1 MKPLRLA
8 FVVQRY
14 GADVNG
20 GAEQLCRTLVRRLV
34 RRPEVGSL
42 AVFTTCARD
51 HLTWANHY
59 APGVTDDDGVR
70 LERFA
75 VQGRRWP
82 RLQKYIFDAMTGL
95 KLPALE
101 PLWLRAQGPF
111 APGLLARIAEA
122 REAFDAFVFVTYLY
136 HPTVRGLP
144 LVRERAVLLS
154 TAHDEPAIG
163 APGFASL
170 FAAPRA
176 IACLTPEEREF
187 LIARF
192 GLAPERLVVV
202 GSGLDAP
209 PAAAAID
216 AAADVVPARSY
227 VLYVGRIESEKGVP
241 ELIEGFRAFKAA
253 HADATFRADDGRA
266 FRGEDLALVLAGRP
280 GMPLPSTPDVIAPG
294 FVSDAAKHA
303 LLRGALAVVAPSR
316 YESLSLALLEA
327 WQHGRPALANA
338 RCSVTAG
345 QMARAGGGAAYEGA
359 DGFAAALATTLR
371 DPVGRAVRGAAGR
384 AWAESEVSWPAV
396 EARWLELLAAVVS

>member
-1 MKPLRLA
+1 VKPLRLA

-34 RRPEVGSL
+34 RRPEVESL
-42 AVFTTCARD
+42 AVLTTCARD

-59 APGVTDDDGVR
+59 APGTTDDDGVR
-70 LERFA
+70 LERYA
-75 VQGRRWP
+75 VHGRRQS
-82 RLQKYIFDAMTGL
+82 RLQKYTFDVMTGL

-101 PLWLRAQGPF
+101 PLWLRLQGPV
-111 APGLLARIAEA
+111 APELLARIAAA
-122 REAFDAFVFVTYLY
+122 RASFDVFVFVTYLY

-176 IACLTPEEREF
+176 IACLTPEERDF
-187 LIARF
+187 LRARF
-192 GLAPERLVVV
+192 DLASQRLEVV

-209 PAAAAID
+209 PPAAAID
-216 AAADVVPARSY
+216 AAAAVVPARPY
-227 VLYVGRIESEKGVP
+227 VLYVGRIEREKGVP

-253 HADATFRADDGRA
+253 HAERTFRADDGRA
-266 FRGEDLALVLAGRP
+266 FRGEDLALVLAGRAA
-280 GMPLPSTPDVIAPG
+280 MPLPAVPDVIAPG
-294 FVSDAAKHA
+294 FVSDDAKHA

-338 RCSVTAG
+338 RCAVTAG
-345 QMARAGGGAAYEGA
+345 QMARAGGGVAYEGA
-359 DGFAAALATTLR
+359 DGLAAALATTLA
-371 DPVGRAVRGAAGR
+371 DPAWRAVRGAAGR
-384 AWAESEVSWPAV
+384 AWADAEVSWPAV
-396 EARWLELLAAVVS
+396 EARWLSLLAEVAS